1 MITDTVT
8 PEAVETLFQLSGGAV
23 LPRCLQVVADVGVA
37 DALEDTPQSA
47 AALAAATGVNA
58 EALSRT
64 LRLLAANGV
73 FGYRDGL
80 FHHTTASQ
88 LLRADHPQSVRPVV
102 RLWGL
107 AGFWKLIAELDYS
120 IRTGLPADSKA
131 LPGGLWGYLSGDPKA
146 SRVFDEAMTAKAYAQ
161 VPGVPSAY
169 DFSQFKTI
177 GDIGGGRG
185 HLLQAV
191 LASAPDAKGVLFDQP
206 HVIQQASA
214 IKSDRLSL
222 QAGDFFKDDL
232 PVCDAY
238 LLMEVIHD
246 WDDEHS
252 RRILES
258 VHAAAPAH
266 AKVLIIEQMI
276 SDDSGPSWPRTLD
289 LWMLAISGKQR
300 TRQEYAALLA
310 AGGFEFIR
318 EIDTRAGVSIIEGVR
333 A

>member
-1 MITDTVT
+1 MIPDTVT
-8 PEAVETLFQLSGGAV
+8 SEAAETLFQLSGGAV
-23 LPRCLQVVADVGVA
+23 LPRCLQVVADIGVA
-37 DALEDTPQSA
+37 DALDDSPKTA
-47 AALAAATGVNA
+47 AALAAATGANA
-58 EALSRT
+58 EALDRA

-73 FGYRDGL
+73 FGYRDGH

-88 LLRADHPQSVRPVV
+88 LLRADHPQSMRPVV

-107 AGFWKLIAELDYS
+107 AGFWKVVAELDYS
-120 IRTGLPADSKA
+120 IRTGLPADTKA
-131 LPGGLWGYLSGDPKA
+131 LPGGLWGYLSADAQA

-161 VPGVPSAY
+161 VPGVVSAY
-169 DFSQFKTI
+169 DFSNFTTI

-191 LASAPDAKGVLFDQP
+191 LASAPDAKGVLVDQP
-206 HVIQQASA
+206 HVIQAATS

-222 QAGDFFKDDL
+222 QAGDFFKDRL

-252 RRILES
+252 TKILER

-276 SDDSGPSWPRTLD
+276 SDDAGPGWPRTLD
-289 LWMLAISGKQR
+289 VWMLAISGKQR
-300 TRQEYAALLA
+300 TRQEYAGLLA
-310 AGGFEFIR
+310 AGGFRFLR
-318 EIDTRAGVSIIEGVR
+318 EIDTHAGVSIIEGIR

>member
-1 MITDTVT
+1 
-8 PEAVETLFQLSGGAV
+8 
-23 LPRCLQVVADVGVA
+23 
-37 DALEDTPQSA
+37 
-47 AALAAATGVNA
+47 
-58 EALSRT
+58 
-64 LRLLAANGV
+64 
-73 FGYRDGL
+73 
-80 FHHTTASQ
+80 
-88 LLRADHPQSVRPVV
+88 VV

-310 AGGFEFIR
+310 SGGFEFIR